1 MPIYNDIVNRFKWF
15 SFVNGIIVTNK
26 QQKMSFFERTER
38 FFQNIIPPRQ
48 LLIKT
53 NGKTHFVNLK
63 SSTQVG
69 FSSLL
74 FCVVAWSIIS
84 IAIVAMDSLGAGNF
98 REQAL
103 RDQENYQSRL
113 MSLAEERDFQLD
125 SSRKAQFK
133 FEEALVH
140 ISFLQEALMEGEI
153 ERKELAAALNMLKNK
168 LKTSRIEEKTAKNS
182 LDQFKQAANL
192 ESQQKTPPNFLKN
205 IETGKEALLSK
216 VLSETAKQRDALEN
230 EAYSARLSV
239 KEIERE
245 MKLTEQRNEQIFRLI
260 EEALSVSVGPLEKMF
275 RSAGVNPESVIKT
288 IRQGYKGYG
297 GHNLSYADGYG
308 ETAFAMYDKNL
319 ERASR
324 ILKNLD
330 EINLYRIAIE
340 KYPFYHP
347 IQVANRFT
355 SGYGPRWGRMH
366 NGTDFAAPHGTPIRS
381 TADGVVT
388 YVGWQ
393 SAYGRLIKIK
403 HDFGIETRYAHLS
416 KFRVKK
422 GQRVS
427 RGQHIGDMGNTGRS
441 TGTHLH
447 YEIRIGGKPINPMK
461 YIKAAQNVF

>member
-1 MPIYNDIVNRFKWF
+1 VN
-15 SFVNGIIVTNK
+15 NK
-26 QQKMSFFERTER
+26 HQKIGFFDRIESFF
-38 FFQNIIPPRQ
+38 QKLIPSRQ

-53 NGKTHFVNLK
+53 NGRTHFVSLK

-69 FSSLL
+69 FFVIIFSI
-74 FCVVAWSIIS
+74 VAWSIIS

-103 RDQENYQSRL
+103 RDKENYQSRL

-125 SSRKAQFK
+125 LSRKAQFK
-133 FEEALVH
+133 FEEAFSH
-140 ISFLQEALMEGEI
+140 ISFLQEVIMEGEI
-153 ERKELAAALNMLKNK
+153 ERKELTAALTLLKNK
-168 LKTSRIEEKTAKNS
+168 LNTSRIEEKTAKNN
-182 LDQFKQAANL
+182 LDQLKQVTKSEAQENN
-192 ESQQKTPPNFLKN
+192 SPSFLRST
-205 IETGKEALLSK
+205 ETVKETLLAK
-216 VLSETAKQRDALEN
+216 VLSETAEQRDFLED
-230 EAYSARLSV
+230 EAFRAQLSV
-239 KEIERE
+239 KNIERE
-245 MKLTEQRNEQIFRLI
+245 MKLVEQRNEQIFRLI
-260 EEALSVSVGPLEKMF
+260 EEALSVSVGPLNKMF

-288 IRQGYKGYG
+288 IRQGYQGYG
-297 GHNLSYADGYG
+297 GHNLSFVDGDG

-319 ERASR
+319 DRASR

-330 EINLYRIAIE
+330 ELNLYRIAIE

-347 IQVANRFT
+347 IQTANRFT
-355 SGYGPRWGRMH
+355 SGYGPRWGKMH

-447 YEIRIGGKPINPMK
+447 YEIRVGGKPINPMK

>member
-1 MPIYNDIVNRFKWF
+1 VN
-15 SFVNGIIVTNK
+15 NK
-26 QQKMSFFERTER
+26 HQKIGFFERSER
-38 FFQNIIPPRQ
+38 FFQKVIPPRQ
-48 LLIKT
+48 ILIKA
-53 NGKTHFVNLK
+53 NGTTHFVNLK

-69 FSSLL
+69 VSFIVFLI
-74 FCVVAWSIIS
+74 VAWSIIS
-84 IAIVAMDSLGAGNF
+84 IAIVAMDNLGAGNF

-103 RDQENYQSRL
+103 RDQENYQLRL
-113 MSLAEERDFQLD
+113 ISLAEERDIQLD
-125 SSRKAQFK
+125 SSRLAQVK
-133 FEEALVH
+133 FEEALNH
-140 ISFLQEALMEGEI
+140 ISFLQEELMEAEI
-153 ERKELAAALNMLKNK
+153 ERKELNAALTLLKNK
-168 LKTSRIEEKTAKNS
+168 LDVSRIEEKKAKNN
-182 LDQFKQAANL
+182 LDQLKQVANSEAPKNTSL
-192 ESQQKTPPNFLKN
+192 NFSVDM
-205 IETGKEALLSK
+205 EAGKESLLAK
-216 VLSETAKQRDALEN
+216 VLSETAKQRDALED
-230 EAYSARLSV
+230 EANNARLSV
-239 KEIERE
+239 KNIERE
-245 MKLTEQRNEQIFRLI
+245 MKLVEQRNEQIFRLI
-260 EEALSVSVGPLEKMF
+260 EEALSVSVGPLDKMF

-288 IRQGYKGYG
+288 IRQGYRGYG
-297 GHNLSYADGYG
+297 GHNLSFTDEDG
-308 ETAFAMYDKNL
+308 ETAFATYDENL
-319 ERASR
+319 EKASR
-324 ILKNLD
+324 ILMKLD
-330 EINLYRIAIE
+330 ELNLYRIAIE

-347 IQVANRFT
+347 IQTASRFT

>member
-1 MPIYNDIVNRFKWF
+1 MN
-15 SFVNGIIVTNK
+15 NK
-26 QQKMSFFERTER
+26 HQKIGFFGRSER
-38 FFQNIIPPRQ
+38 FFQKVIPPRQ
-48 LLIKT
+48 ILIKT
-53 NGKTHFVNLK
+53 NGTTHFVNLK

-69 FSSLL
+69 CSFIVFLI
-74 FCVVAWSIIS
+74 VAWSIIS
-84 IAIVAMDSLGAGNF
+84 IAIVAMDNLGAGNF

-103 RDQENYQSRL
+103 RDQENYQLRL
-113 MSLAEERDFQLD
+113 ISLAEERDIQLG
-125 SSRKAQFK
+125 SSRLAQVK
-133 FEEALVH
+133 FEEALNH
-140 ISFLQEALMEGEI
+140 ISFLQEELMEAEI
-153 ERKELAAALNMLKNK
+153 ERKELNAALTLLKNK
-168 LKTSRIEEKTAKNS
+168 LDVSRIEEKKAKNN
-182 LDQFKQAANL
+182 LDQLKQVANSEAPKNTSL
-192 ESQQKTPPNFLKN
+192 NFSVDM
-205 IETGKEALLSK
+205 EAGKESLLAK
-216 VLSETAKQRDALEN
+216 VLSETAKQRDALED
-230 EAYSARLSV
+230 EANNARLSV
-239 KEIERE
+239 KNIERE
-245 MKLTEQRNEQIFRLI
+245 MKLVEQRNEQIFRLI
-260 EEALSVSVGPLEKMF
+260 EEALSVSVGPLDKMF

-288 IRQGYKGYG
+288 IRQGYRGYG
-297 GHNLSYADGYG
+297 GHNLSFTDEDG
-308 ETAFAMYDKNL
+308 ETAFATYDENL
-319 ERASR
+319 EKASR
-324 ILKNLD
+324 ILIKLD
-330 EINLYRIAIE
+330 ELNLYRIAIE

-347 IQVANRFT
+347 VQTASRFT

>member
-1 MPIYNDIVNRFKWF
+1 MN
-15 SFVNGIIVTNK
+15 NK
-26 QQKMSFFERTER
+26 HQKIGLFERLDN
-38 FFQNIIPPRQ
+38 FCQKLIPSRQ

-53 NGKTHFVNLK
+53 NGRTHFINLK

-69 FSSLL
+69 FSVIIFSI
-74 FCVVAWSIIS
+74 VAWSIIA

-103 RDQENYQSRL
+103 RDKENYQSRL
-113 MSLAEERDFQLD
+113 MSLAEERDFQVNL
-125 SSRKAQFK
+125 SRQAQIK
-133 FEEALVH
+133 FEEALSH
-140 ISFLQEALMEGEI
+140 ISFLQEAIMEGEI
-153 ERKELAAALNMLKNK
+153 QRKELSAALTLLKNK
-168 LKTSRIEEKTAKNS
+168 LNTSRIEEKIAKNNLS
-182 LDQFKQAANL
+182 QLKQVTNSEAPENNL
-192 ESQQKTPPNFLKN
+192 PGFLR
-205 IETGKEALLSK
+205 IMETGKETLLAK
-216 VLSETAKQRDALEN
+216 VLSETAEERDILED
-230 EAYSARLSV
+230 EAFNARLRV
-239 KEIERE
+239 KNIERE
-245 MKLTEQRNEQIFRLI
+245 MKLIEQRNEQIFRLI
-260 EEALSVSVGPLEKMF
+260 EEALSVSVGPLDKMF

-288 IRQGYKGYG
+288 IRQSYQGYG
-297 GHNLSYADGYG
+297 GHNLSFLKGDG
-308 ETAFAMYDKNL
+308 ETAFAMYDQNL
-319 ERASR
+319 DRASR
-324 ILKNLD
+324 ILTNLD
-330 EINLYRIAIE
+330 ELNLYRIAIE

-347 IQVANRFT
+347 VQTANRFT

-461 YIKAAQNVF
+461 YIKAAKNVF

>member
-1 MPIYNDIVNRFKWF
+1 MN
-15 SFVNGIIVTNK
+15 NK
-26 QQKMSFFERTER
+26 HQKIGFFERSEH
-38 FFQNIIPPRQ
+38 FFQKVIPPRQ
-48 LLIKT
+48 ILIKA
-53 NGKTHFVNLK
+53 NGTTHFVNLK

-69 FSSLL
+69 VSFIVFLI
-74 FCVVAWSIIS
+74 VAWSIIS
-84 IAIVAMDSLGAGNF
+84 IAIVAMDNLGAGNF

-103 RDQENYQSRL
+103 RDQENYQLRL
-113 MSLAEERDFQLD
+113 ISLAEERDIQLD
-125 SSRKAQFK
+125 SSRLAQVK
-133 FEEALVH
+133 FEEALNH
-140 ISFLQEALMEGEI
+140 ISFLQEELMEAEI
-153 ERKELAAALNMLKNK
+153 ERKELNAALTLLKNK
-168 LKTSRIEEKTAKNS
+168 LDVSRIEEKKAKNN
-182 LDQFKQAANL
+182 LDQLKQVANSEAPKNTSL
-192 ESQQKTPPNFLKN
+192 NFSVDM
-205 IETGKEALLSK
+205 EAGKESLLAK
-216 VLSETAKQRDALEN
+216 VLSETAKQRDALED
-230 EAYSARLSV
+230 EANNARLSV
-239 KEIERE
+239 KNIERE
-245 MKLTEQRNEQIFRLI
+245 MKLVEQRNEQIFRLI
-260 EEALSVSVGPLEKMF
+260 EEALSVSVGPLDKMF

-288 IRQGYKGYG
+288 IRQGYRGYG
-297 GHNLSYADGYG
+297 GHNLSFTDEDG
-308 ETAFAMYDKNL
+308 ETAFVTYDENL
-319 ERASR
+319 EKASR

-330 EINLYRIAIE
+330 ELNLYRIAIE

-347 IQVANRFT
+347 VQTASRFT

>member
-1 MPIYNDIVNRFKWF
+1 MN
-15 SFVNGIIVTNK
+15 NK
-26 QQKMSFFERTER
+26 HQKIGFFERSER
-38 FFQNIIPPRQ
+38 FFQKVIPPRQ
-48 LLIKT
+48 ILIKA
-53 NGKTHFVNLK
+53 NGTTHFVNLK

-69 FSSLL
+69 VSFIVFLI
-74 FCVVAWSIIS
+74 VAWSIIS
-84 IAIVAMDSLGAGNF
+84 IAIVAMDNLGAGNF

-103 RDQENYQSRL
+103 RDQENYQLRL
-113 MSLAEERDFQLD
+113 ISLAEERDIQLG
-125 SSRKAQFK
+125 SSRLAQVK
-133 FEEALVH
+133 FEEALNH
-140 ISFLQEALMEGEI
+140 ISLLQEELMEAEI
-153 ERKELAAALNMLKNK
+153 ERKELNAALTLLKNK
-168 LKTSRIEEKTAKNS
+168 LDVSRIEEKKAKNN
-182 LDQFKQAANL
+182 LDQLKQVANSEAPKNTSL
-192 ESQQKTPPNFLKN
+192 NFSG
-205 IETGKEALLSK
+205 EMEAGKESLLAK
-216 VLSETAKQRDALEN
+216 VLSETAKQRDALED
-230 EAYSARLSV
+230 EANKARLSV
-239 KEIERE
+239 KNIERE
-245 MKLTEQRNEQIFRLI
+245 MKLVEQRNEQIFRLI
-260 EEALSVSVGPLEKMF
+260 EEALSVSVGPLDKMF

-288 IRQGYKGYG
+288 IRQGYRGYG
-297 GHNLSYADGYG
+297 GHNLSFTDEDG
-308 ETAFAMYDKNL
+308 ETAFATYDENL
-319 ERASR
+319 EKASR

-330 EINLYRIAIE
+330 ELNLYRIAIE

-347 IQVANRFT
+347 IQTASRFT

>member
-1 MPIYNDIVNRFKWF
+1 MN
-15 SFVNGIIVTNK
+15 NK
-26 QQKMSFFERTER
+26 HQKIGFFERSER
-38 FFQNIIPPRQ
+38 FFQKVIPPRQ
-48 LLIKT
+48 ILIKA
-53 NGKTHFVNLK
+53 NGTTHFVNLK

-69 FSSLL
+69 VSFIVFLI
-74 FCVVAWSIIS
+74 VAWSIIS
-84 IAIVAMDSLGAGNF
+84 IAIVAMDNLGAGNF

-103 RDQENYQSRL
+103 RDQENYQLRL
-113 MSLAEERDFQLD
+113 ISLAEERDIQLG
-125 SSRKAQFK
+125 SSRLAQVK
-133 FEEALVH
+133 FEEALNH
-140 ISFLQEALMEGEI
+140 ISFLQEELMEAEI
-153 ERKELAAALNMLKNK
+153 ERKELNAALTLLKNK
-168 LKTSRIEEKTAKNS
+168 LDVSRIEEKKAKNN
-182 LDQFKQAANL
+182 LDQLKQVANSEAPKNTSL
-192 ESQQKTPPNFLKN
+192 NFSRDM
-205 IETGKEALLSK
+205 EAGKESLLAK
-216 VLSETAKQRDALEN
+216 VLSETAEQRDALED
-230 EAYSARLSV
+230 EAYNARLSV
-239 KEIERE
+239 KNIERE
-245 MKLTEQRNEQIFRLI
+245 MKLVEQRNEQIFRLI
-260 EEALSVSVGPLEKMF
+260 EEALSVSVGPLDKMF
-275 RSAGVNPESVIKT
+275 RSAGVNPETVIKT

-297 GHNLSYADGYG
+297 GHNLSFTDGDG
-308 ETAFAMYDKNL
+308 ETAFAIYDKNL

-330 EINLYRIAIE
+330 ELNLYRIAIE

-347 IQVANRFT
+347 IQTASRFT

>member
-1 MPIYNDIVNRFKWF
+1 MNSKHQKKRFFK
-15 SFVNGIIVTNK
+15 
-26 QQKMSFFERTER
+26 RLER
-38 FFQNIIPPRQ
+38 FLQKVIPPRQ
-48 LLIKT
+48 VLIKA
-53 NGKTHFVNLK
+53 NGTTHFVNLK

-69 FSSLL
+69 VSFII
-74 FCVVAWSIIS
+74 FCIVAWSIIS
-84 IAIVAMDSLGAGNF
+84 IAIVAMDNLGAGNF

-103 RDQENYQSRL
+103 RDQENYQLRL
-113 MSLAEERDFQLD
+113 ISLSEERDIQLD
-125 SSRKAQFK
+125 SSRLAQVK
-133 FEEALVH
+133 FEEALSH
-140 ISFLQEALMEGEI
+140 ISFLQEALMEAEI
-153 ERKELAAALNMLKNK
+153 ERKELNAALTLLKNK
-168 LKTSRIEEKTAKNS
+168 LNVSRIEEKKAKNN
-182 LDQFKQAANL
+182 LDQLKQVANSEAPKNTSL
-192 ESQQKTPPNFLKN
+192 NFSRDM
-205 IETGKEALLSK
+205 EAGKESLLAK
-216 VLSETAKQRDALEN
+216 VLSETAEQRDALED
-230 EAYSARLSV
+230 EAYNARLSV
-239 KEIERE
+239 KNIERE
-245 MKLTEQRNEQIFRLI
+245 MKLVEQRNEQIFRLI
-260 EEALSVSVGPLEKMF
+260 EEALSVSVGPLDKMF

-297 GHNLSYADGYG
+297 GHNLSFTDGDG
-308 ETAFAMYDKNL
+308 ETAFAIYDKNL

-330 EINLYRIAIE
+330 ELNLYRIAIE

-347 IQVANRFT
+347 IQTASRFT

>member
-1 MPIYNDIVNRFKWF
+1 M
-15 SFVNGIIVTNK
+15 
-26 QQKMSFFERTER
+26 
-38 FFQNIIPPRQ
+38 
-48 LLIKT
+48 
-53 NGKTHFVNLK
+53 K

-69 FSSLL
+69 CSIIIFSL
-74 FCVVAWSIIS
+74 VAWSIIS
-84 IAIVAMDSLGAGNF
+84 IAIVTMDNLGAGNL
-98 REQAL
+98 REQAI
-103 RDQENYQSRL
+103 RDKENYQSRL
-113 MSLAEERDFQLD
+113 LSLAEERDFQVDL
-125 SSRKAQFK
+125 SRQAQIK
-133 FEEALVH
+133 FEEALSH
-140 ISFLQEALMEGEI
+140 ISFLQEAIMEGEI
-153 ERKELAAALNMLKNK
+153 QRKELSAALTL
-168 LKTSRIEEKTAKNS
+168 LKTKLDTSRMEEKVAKSNLFQLKQVANS
-182 LDQFKQAANL
+182 
-192 ESQQKTPPNFLKN
+192 ESPENNSRSFLRSM
-205 IETGKEALLSK
+205 ESGKETLLAK
-216 VLSETAKQRDALEN
+216 VLSETAEQRDILED
-230 EAYSARLSV
+230 EAFSARLRV
-239 KEIERE
+239 KNIERE
-245 MKLTEQRNEQIFRLI
+245 MKLIEQRNEQIFRLI
-260 EEALSVSVGPLEKMF
+260 EEALSVSVGPLDKMF

-288 IRQGYKGYG
+288 IRQSYQGYG
-297 GHNLSYADGYG
+297 GQYLSFLDGDG
-308 ETAFAMYDKNL
+308 ETAFAMYDENL

-324 ILKNLD
+324 ILTNLD
-330 EINLYRIAIE
+330 ELNLYRIAIE

-347 IQVANRFT
+347 IQTANRFT

>member
-1 MPIYNDIVNRFKWF
+1 VN
-15 SFVNGIIVTNK
+15 NK
-26 QQKMSFFERTER
+26 HQKIGFFERLER
-38 FFQNIIPPRQ
+38 FFQKVIPPRQ
-48 LLIKT
+48 VLIKT
-53 NGKTHFVNLK
+53 NGKTHFINVK
-63 SSTQVG
+63 SSTQLG
-69 FSSLL
+69 FSFIIFLI
-74 FCVVAWSIIS
+74 VAWSIIS
-84 IAIVAMDSLGAGNF
+84 IAIVAMDNLGAGNF

-103 RDQENYQSRL
+103 RDQENYQLRL
-113 MSLAEERDFQLD
+113 ISLAEERDIQIE
-125 SSRKAQFK
+125 SSRRAQVK
-133 FEEALVH
+133 FEEALSH
-140 ISFLQEALMEGEI
+140 ISFLQEALMEAEI
-153 ERKELAAALNMLKNK
+153 ESKELNAALNLLKNK
-168 LKTSRIEEKTAKNS
+168 LNVSRIEEKIAKNN
-182 LDQFKQAANL
+182 LDQFKRVANSEAPENTSL
-192 ESQQKTPPNFLKN
+192 NLSRNMES
-205 IETGKEALLSK
+205 GKESLLAK
-216 VLSETAKQRDALEN
+216 VLSETAKQRDALED
-230 EAYSARLSV
+230 EAYNASLIV
-239 KEIERE
+239 KNIERE
-245 MKLTEQRNEQIFRLI
+245 MKLVEQRNEQIFRLI
-260 EEALSVSVGPLEKMF
+260 EEALSVSVGPLDKMF

-297 GHNLSYADGYG
+297 GHDLYFTDGDG
-308 ETAFAMYDKNL
+308 ETAFAIYDKNL
-319 ERASR
+319 NRASR

-330 EINLYRIAIE
+330 ELNLYRIAIE

-347 IQVANRFT
+347 IQTASRFT

-381 TADGVVT
+381 TADGIVT

>member
-1 MPIYNDIVNRFKWF
+1 MYDKNRKT
-15 SFVNGIIVTNK
+15 GL
-26 QQKMSFFERTER
+26 FERIER
-38 FFQNIIPPRQ
+38 FFEKLIPSRQ
-48 LLIKT
+48 LLIKA
-53 NGKTHFVNLK
+53 NGRTHFVNLK
-63 SSTQVG
+63 SSTQIG
-69 FSSLL
+69 FSFIV
-74 FCVVAWSIIS
+74 FCIVAWSIIS

-113 MSLAEERDFQLD
+113 MSLADERDFQLD
-125 SSRKAQFK
+125 LSRQAQLK
-133 FEEALVH
+133 FDEALGH

-153 ERKELAAALNMLKNK
+153 ERKELNAALSLLKNK
-168 LKTSRIEEKTAKNS
+168 LNTSRIEEKIAKSN
-182 LDQFKQAANL
+182 LDQFKQAANSTAP
-192 ESQQKTPPNFLKN
+192 EKKSPNFLRSM
-205 IETGKEALLSK
+205 ETGKEALLAK
-216 VLSETAKQRDALEN
+216 VLSETADQRDALEN

-239 KEIERE
+239 KNIERE
-245 MKLTEQRNEQIFRLI
+245 MKLIEQRNEQIFRLI
-260 EEALSVSVGPLEKMF
+260 EEALSISVGPLDKMF

-297 GHNLSYADGYG
+297 GHDLSFLDGDG

-319 ERASR
+319 DRASR

-330 EINLYRIAIE
+330 ELNLYRIAIE

-347 IQVANRFT
+347 IQTANRFT

>member
-1 MPIYNDIVNRFKWF
+1 MN
-15 SFVNGIIVTNK
+15 NK
-26 QQKMSFFERTER
+26 RQKVGFFERTER
-38 FFQNIIPPRQ
+38 FFHKVIPSRQ

-53 NGKTHFVNLK
+53 NGRTHFVNLK

-69 FSSLL
+69 FSAII
-74 FCVVAWSIIS
+74 FCIVAWSIIS

-125 SSRKAQFK
+125 LSRQAQFK
-133 FEEALVH
+133 FEEALGH
-140 ISFLQEALMEGEI
+140 ISFLQEALMQSEI
-153 ERKELAAALNMLKNK
+153 ERKELTAALTL
-168 LKTSRIEEKTAKNS
+168 LKTKLNTSRTEEKTAKNN
-182 LDQFKQAANL
+182 LDQLKQLANS
-192 ESQQKTPPNFLKN
+192 EAPENNSPHFLKN
-205 IETGKEALLSK
+205 METAKESLLAK
-216 VLSETAKQRDALEN
+216 VLSETAEQRDSLED
-230 EAYSARLSV
+230 EAYNARLSV
-239 KEIERE
+239 KKIKRE
-245 MKLTEQRNEQIFRLI
+245 MKLIEQRNEQIFRLI
-260 EEALSVSVGPLEKMF
+260 EEALSVSVGPLDKMF
-275 RSAGVNPESVIKT
+275 RSAGVNPERVIKT
-288 IRQGYKGYG
+288 IRQSYQGYG
-297 GHNLSYADGYG
+297 GHNLSFMDGDG

-324 ILKNLD
+324 ILNNLD
-330 EINLYRIAIE
+330 ELNLYRIAIE

-347 IQVANRFT
+347 IQTANRFT

-447 YEIRIGGKPINPMK
+447 YEIRIGGKPTNPMK

>member
-1 MPIYNDIVNRFKWF
+1 MGNKNKKINF
-15 SFVNGIIVTNK
+15 SDRIEG
-26 QQKMSFFERTER
+26 
-38 FFQNIIPPRQ
+38 FFQKALPPRE

-53 NGKTHFVNLK
+53 DDKTHFVNLK

-69 FSSLL
+69 FFVTI
-74 FCVVAWSIIS
+74 FCIFAWSIIS
-84 IAIVAMDSLGAGNF
+84 LAIVAMDSLGAGNF

-103 RDQENYQSRL
+103 RDQENYQLRL
-113 MSLAEERDFQLD
+113 MSLAEERDSQLD
-125 SSRKAQFK
+125 LSRRAQSK
-133 FEEALVH
+133 FEEALHH
-140 ISFLQEALMEGEI
+140 ISFLQEQLMVGEI
-153 ERKELAAALNMLKNK
+153 ERKELTAALTLLRNK
-168 LKTSRIEEKTAKNS
+168 LNTSRIKEKMAKS
-182 LDQFKQAANL
+182 DLSQFKQIANSKISK
-192 ESQQKTPPNFLKN
+192 ESTLNDLRNSDNDEKSLV
-205 IETGKEALLSK
+205 AR
-216 VLSETAKQRDALEN
+216 VLSETAEQRDALEN
-230 EAYSARLSV
+230 EAHTARLNV
-239 KEIERE
+239 KKIERE
-245 MKLTEQRNEQIFRLI
+245 IKLLEQRNEQIFRLI
-260 EEALSVSVGPLEKMF
+260 EEALSVSIGPLDKMF

-288 IRQGYKGYG
+288 IRQGYSGYG
-297 GHNLSYADGYG
+297 GHNLSFMDDDG
-308 ETAFAMYDKNL
+308 ETAFSIYDDNL
-319 ERASR
+319 EKASR

-330 EINLYRIAIE
+330 ELNLYRIAIE

-347 IQVANRFT
+347 VQTTNRFT

-381 TADGVVT
+381 TADGTVT

-447 YEIRIGGKPINPMK
+447 YEIRIGGKAINPMK
-461 YIKAAQNVF
+461 YIKAAKNVF

>member
-1 MPIYNDIVNRFKWF
+1 VN
-15 SFVNGIIVTNK
+15 NK
-26 QQKMSFFERTER
+26 HQKIGFFERSER
-38 FFQNIIPPRQ
+38 FFQKVIPPRQ
-48 LLIKT
+48 ILIKA
-53 NGKTHFVNLK
+53 NGTTHFVNLK

-69 FSSLL
+69 VSFIVFLI
-74 FCVVAWSIIS
+74 VAWSIIS
-84 IAIVAMDSLGAGNF
+84 IAIVAMDNLGAGNF

-103 RDQENYQSRL
+103 RDQENYQLRL
-113 MSLAEERDFQLD
+113 ISLAEERDIQLG
-125 SSRKAQFK
+125 SSRLAQVK
-133 FEEALVH
+133 FEEALNH
-140 ISFLQEALMEGEI
+140 IFFLQEELMEAEI
-153 ERKELAAALNMLKNK
+153 ERKELNAALTLLKNK
-168 LKTSRIEEKTAKNS
+168 LDVSRIEEKKAKNN
-182 LDQFKQAANL
+182 LDQLKQVANSEAPKNNSL
-192 ESQQKTPPNFLKN
+192 NFSG
-205 IETGKEALLSK
+205 EMEAGKESLLAK
-216 VLSETAKQRDALEN
+216 VLSETAKQRDALED
-230 EAYSARLSV
+230 EANKARLSV
-239 KEIERE
+239 KNIERE
-245 MKLTEQRNEQIFRLI
+245 MKLVEQRNEQIFRLI
-260 EEALSVSVGPLEKMF
+260 EEALSVSVGPLDKMF
-275 RSAGVNPESVIKT
+275 RSAGVNPESVIKA
-288 IRQGYKGYG
+288 IRQGYRGYG
-297 GHNLSYADGYG
+297 GHNLSFTDEDD
-308 ETAFAMYDKNL
+308 ETAFATYDENL
-319 ERASR
+319 EKASR
-324 ILKNLD
+324 ILIKLD
-330 EINLYRIAIE
+330 ELNLYRIAIE

-347 IQVANRFT
+347 IQTASRFT

>member
-1 MPIYNDIVNRFKWF
+1 MN
-15 SFVNGIIVTNK
+15 NK
-26 QQKMSFFERTER
+26 KRKLKISERTES
-38 FFQNIIPPRQ
+38 FFQKAIPSRQ

-53 NGKTHFVNLK
+53 NGRTHFINLK

-69 FSSLL
+69 FSLIIFSM
-74 FCVVAWSIIS
+74 VAWSIIAV
-84 IAIVAMDSLGAGNF
+84 AIVTMDRLGAGNF

-113 MSLAEERDFQLD
+113 MSLAEERDIQLD
-125 SSRKAQFK
+125 LSIETQRKFDR
-133 FEEALVH
+133 ALSH
-140 ISFLQEALMEGEI
+140 ISSLQEALMEKEI
-153 ERKELAAALNMLKNK
+153 ERRELTEALNILKSK
-168 LKTSRIEEKTAKNS
+168 LNTSRIEEKIAKSN
-182 LDQFKQAANL
+182 LDQLKQVTDLDFKEKDLTGLLRNT
-192 ESQQKTPPNFLKN
+192 EKSK
-205 IETGKEALLSK
+205 ETLLAK
-216 VLSETAKQRDALEN
+216 VLSETAEQRDALEG
-230 EAYSARLSV
+230 EAYSALLSV
-239 KEIERE
+239 KEIQRE
-245 MKLTEQRNEQIFRLI
+245 IKLIEQRNEQLFRLI
-260 EEALSVSVGPLEKMF
+260 EEALSVSVGPLDKMF
-275 RSAGVNPESVIKT
+275 RSAGVNPENVIKT
-288 IRQGYKGYG
+288 IRKGYRGYG
-297 GHNLSYADGYG
+297 GHNLSFLDKND
-308 ETAFAMYDKNL
+308 ETALGVYDKNL

-330 EINLYRIAIE
+330 ELNLYRIAVE

-347 IQVANRFT
+347 VQTASRFT

-366 NGTDFAAPHGTPIRS
+366 HGTDFAAPHGTPIRS
-381 TADGVVT
+381 TADGIVT

-416 KFRVKK
+416 KFRVKE

-447 YEIRIGGKPINPMK
+447 YEIRIGGKSINPMK

>member
-1 MPIYNDIVNRFKWF
+1 MVN
-15 SFVNGIIVTNK
+15 NK
-26 QQKMSFFERTER
+26 HQKIGFFERSER
-38 FFQNIIPPRQ
+38 FFQKVIPPRQ
-48 LLIKT
+48 ILIKA
-53 NGKTHFVNLK
+53 NGTTHFVNLK

-69 FSSLL
+69 AAFIV
-74 FCVVAWSIIS
+74 FVIVAWSIIS
-84 IAIVAMDSLGAGNF
+84 IAIVAMDNLGAGNF

-103 RDQENYQSRL
+103 RDQENYQLRL
-113 MSLAEERDFQLD
+113 ISLAEERDIQLS
-125 SSRKAQFK
+125 SSRLAQVK
-133 FEEALVH
+133 FEEALNH
-140 ISFLQEALMEGEI
+140 ISFLQKELMEAEI
-153 ERKELAAALNMLKNK
+153 ERKELNAALTILKNK
-168 LKTSRIEEKTAKNS
+168 LDVSRIEEKKAKYN
-182 LDQFKQAANL
+182 LDQFKQVANSEARKITSL
-192 ESQQKTPPNFLKN
+192 NFSGDM
-205 IETGKEALLSK
+205 EVGKETLLAK
-216 VLSETAKQRDALEN
+216 VLSETVEQRDALVD
-230 EAYSARLSV
+230 EAYNARLSV
-239 KEIERE
+239 KNIERE
-245 MKLTEQRNEQIFRLI
+245 MKLVEQRNEQIFRLI
-260 EEALSVSVGPLEKMF
+260 EEALSVSVGPLDKMF
-275 RSAGVNPESVIKT
+275 RSAGVNPESVIKS
-288 IRQGYKGYG
+288 IRQGYRGYG
-297 GHNLSYADGYG
+297 GHNLSFTDGDG
-308 ETAFAMYDKNL
+308 ETAFATYDENL

-330 EINLYRIAIE
+330 ELNLYRIAIE

-347 IQVANRFT
+347 IQTANRFT

>member
-1 MPIYNDIVNRFKWF
+1 MYK
-15 SFVNGIIVTNK
+15 K
-26 QQKMSFFERTER
+26 HQKIGFFERSER
-38 FFQNIIPPRQ
+38 FFQKVIPPRQ
-48 LLIKT
+48 LLIKANET
-53 NGKTHFVNLK
+53 TYFVNLK

-69 FSSLL
+69 FSFIIFSI
-74 FCVVAWSIIS
+74 VAWSIIS
-84 IAIVAMDSLGAGNF
+84 IAIVAMDNLGGGNF

-103 RDQENYQSRL
+103 RDQENYQLRL
-113 MSLAEERDFQLD
+113 MSLAEERDIQLE
-125 SSRKAQFK
+125 SSRLAQVK
-133 FEEALVH
+133 FEEALSH
-140 ISFLQEALMEGEI
+140 ISFLQEELMEAEI
-153 ERKELAAALNMLKNK
+153 IRKELNAALTLLKNK
-168 LKTSRIEEKTAKNS
+168 LNVSRIEENIAKNNLDELKKVANSEVPENTS
-182 LDQFKQAANL
+182 LNFSRNMETDK
-192 ESQQKTPPNFLKN
+192 ES
-205 IETGKEALLSK
+205 LLAK
-216 VLSETAKQRDALEN
+216 VLSETAEQRDALED
-230 EAYSARLSV
+230 EAYNARLSV
-239 KEIERE
+239 KNIKREI
-245 MKLTEQRNEQIFRLI
+245 KLVEQRNEQIFRLI
-260 EEALSVSVGPLEKMF
+260 EEALSVSVGPLDKMF
-275 RSAGVNPESVIKT
+275 RSAGVNPESVIKA

-297 GHNLSYADGYG
+297 GHNLFFTDGDG
-308 ETAFAMYDKNL
+308 ETAFAAYDKNL

-330 EINLYRIAIE
+330 ELNLYRIAIE

-347 IQVANRFT
+347 IQTASRFT

-381 TADGVVT
+381 TADGIIT

-416 KFRVKK
+416 KFRVKL